1 MKKQIIT
8 TKRPPRFHYSQ
19 GVKTGQFIF
28 TAQVGNEDPESRK
41 EIIGIE
47 DQTRQTLE
55 NIKAILQSAGSSLSD
70 VISTTVYLPNME
82 DFLQMNEVWKEYFP
96 NDPPTRA
103 TVSAGLV
110 SQKMLVEVQA
120 IAVCP

>member
-1 MKKQIIT
+1 
-8 TKRPPRFHYSQ
+8 
-19 GVKTGQFIF
+19 
-28 TAQVGNEDPESRK
+28 
-41 EIIGIE
+41 
-47 DQTRQTLE
+47 
-55 NIKAILQSAGSSLSD
+55 
-70 VISTTVYLPNME
+70 ME